1 MPTYGRRGFE
11 SFPASKPLPAEGGIA
26 SSKTRGAMATTW
38 WSKRFTD
45 VLESYGLGGRMTRGK
60 SYARKG
66 QVLSL
71 LTANGVLRAEVQGSR
86 SKPYDVTVTMQPPSD
101 AQWASIE
108 ELLQSRVGYAAA
120 MLAGEI
126 PTDLEALFVDAG
138 CSLFP
143 SDWRS
148 LRATCSCPDWG
159 DPCKHQAAVLYVFA
173 DQLDADPWQL
183 LQWHGRSRDDVLA
196 LFAAGVGGPGATDG
210 VDKSPA
216 WIVAPWWPLRV
227 DATSD
232 ATSDAKG
239 VVGAVGV
246 VGVDV
251 VDCSDA
257 ASRWRHSMLP
267 VAVEEP
273 GAALRQLGPL
283 DVALSAGQPVQE
295 CLAAI
300 YESLR
305 EVGP

>member
-1 MPTYGRRGFE
+1 MPTYGQGGYRGFD

-38 WSKRFTD
+38 WSMRFTD

-71 LTANGVLRAEVQGSR
+71 SVANGVMSAEVQGSR
-86 SKPYDVTVTMQPPSD
+86 SKPYDVTVTMKPPSD
-101 AQWASIE
+101 AQWALIE
-108 ELLQSRVGYAAA
+108 ELLQARVGYAAA

-126 PTDLEALFVDAG
+126 PTDLETLFVDAG

-183 LQWHGRSRDDVLA
+183 LQWHGRSQHDVLA
-196 LFAAGVGGPGATDG
+196 LFSGGVG
-210 VDKSPA
+210 PA
-216 WIVAPWWPLRV
+216 SDVAWTVPPWWPLRV
-227 DATSD
+227 DPTAAATEAPRRD
-232 ATSDAKG
+232 LALPE
-239 VVGAVGV
+239 
-246 VGVDV
+246 
-251 VDCSDA
+251 A
-257 ASRWRHSMLP
+257 AD
-267 VAVEEP
+267 EP
-273 GAALRQLGPL
+273 GAVLRRLAPL
-283 DVALSAGQPVQE
+283 DVSLASGESVGDI
-295 CLAAI
+295 LAAL

-305 EVGP
+305 VE